1 MKSYKEV
8 AIRHRNA
15 ILLVMA
21 FVLMAANVL
30 NWGAWGQVNS
40 REAPGRGSTAGGFQ
54 VSDFQIKN
62 MNVPEEKDSAIG
74 RDLFYPVFEEY
85 SEPVKEITS
94 IAEDNENIK
103 QITDAEIPPPLP
115 QKTPEQLEEE
125 IARSDAANFKYIGT
139 IWRGGQGQA
148 LLVNTDKRYFVFSGD
163 KAGSRFVVEMI
174 TNDAVSLRDPVT
186 NVTAQVL
193 ISGGPA
199 LKAAQET
206 SDIER

>member
-1 MKSYKEV
+1 MKDYKKI

-15 ILLVMA
+15 ILLVLA
-21 FVLMAANVL
+21 FVLMAANIL
-30 NWGAWGQVNS
+30 NWGLWGQVNS
-40 REAPGRGSTAGGFQ
+40 REAHRIGLTAGEFQ
-54 VSDFQIKN
+54 VSDFKIRDINAPVEQD
-62 MNVPEEKDSAIG
+62 NVVG

-85 SEPVKEITS
+85 SEPVKETTP
-94 IAEDNENIK
+94 IATYYKNKPIANDE
-103 QITDAEIPPPLP
+103 TPAAVP
-115 QKTPEQLEEE
+115 QQSPEQLEEE
-125 IARSDAANFKYIGT
+125 MARTDAANFKYLGS
-139 IWRGGQGQA
+139 IWHGGQAQA
-148 LLVNTDKRYFVFSGD
+148 LLMSMEKRYFVFSGD

-186 NVTAQVL
+186 NVTAQIL

>member
-1 MKSYKEV
+1 MKRYMDIAMK
-8 AIRHRNA
+8 RRNA
-15 ILLVMA
+15 ILLVLA
-21 FVLMAANVL
+21 FVLIAANVF
-30 NWGAWGQVNS
+30 NWGAWGHINS
-40 REAPGRGSTAGGFQ
+40 QKTPGRGSMAGEFQ
-54 VSDFQIKN
+54 VSDFQIKGL
-62 MNVPEEKDSAIG
+62 NVPVEQDRAVV

-94 IAEDNENIK
+94 IATDDK
-103 QITDAEIPPPLP
+103 SKPITNDDTPSSIP

-125 IARSDAANFKYIGT
+125 IARYDAANFKYMGS
-139 IWRGGQGQA
+139 IWREGQGQA
-148 LLVNTDKRYFVFSGD
+148 LLVSTDKRYFVFSGD

-186 NVTAQVL
+186 NVTAQIL